1 MTSWYYKIDEVEH
14 GPVSQDDLVKM
25 VRLGRLSSDDL
36 VRIET
41 KKKWYKARAVKGLKF
56 PDEKESHRNDTA
68 KKKPAPDSTPAPSAT
83 SVEASSL
90 LKNLKKK
97 GSDQGESVEVDS
109 WETQDKASSKA
120 VMSRAVER
128 KPLDRTTKRVLWI
141 TAAAVL
147 LLVLFP
153 PHQVPAD
160 SNLPTGRYTTFLFI
174 PPRMKWDVLKRGVG
188 TVNLDE
194 IKREG
199 NKVYVLEDL
208 PINWI
213 RLLLFECLG
222 VIVVAGMVFGFLA
235 ARKAAAEV
243 PDRKPA
249 HPPRRRA
256 V

>member
-25 VRLGRLSSDDL
+25 VRQGRLSSDDL

-56 PDEKESHRNDTA
+56 PDEKESHRDDTA

-153 PHQVPAD
+153 PHQAPAD
-160 SNLPTGRYTTFLFI
+160 SNLPTGRYTTFLFT
-174 PPRMKWDVLKRGVG
+174 PPVTKRDVFKGG
-188 TVNLDE
+188 TGNIDFDKIEV
-194 IKREG
+194 EG
-199 NKVYVLEDL
+199 DQAFVWADL
-208 PINWI
+208 PINLM
-213 RLLLFECLG
+213 RLLFECLG